1 MKSTNTMTSTKLLLL
16 SVFTGMILS
25 ACGHSHE
32 KVYAVDRVE
41 DAAAK
46 AAAKAPPAEIIK
58 FEDEGQPKLGID
70 TVANATAD
78 TPADSTTD
86 APTNTDNTADT
97 SNTVA
102 TDSTTDAPANTDTP
116 TTNSANSA
124 SDASQAN
131 ASTP

>member
-86 APTNTDNTADT
+86 AP
-97 SNTVA
+97 
-102 TDSTTDAPANTDTP
+102 ANTDTP